1 MLSRTQNSCMST
13 PRVAA
18 EVMPRRGDI
27 TAGRELA
34 PVDLV
39 AGFLQCGIETAVRD
53 GGQERAHDQL
63 ISDHQLGL
71 GISGCGQQRG
81 GQAGKGAAAD
91 VAEYRVHG
99 GLREGSAAPRRG
111 RLAGCQFARMGP
123 ER

>member
-1 MLSRTQNSCMST
+1 MSLLIADTAAEITTMLRM
-13 PRVAA
+13 VAA

-81 GQAGKGAAAD
+81 GKQHFDSVASIHD
-91 VAEYRVHG
+91 VSS
-99 GLREGSAAPRRG
+99 L
-111 RLAGCQFARMGP
+111 
-123 ER
+123 